1 MNRYI
6 GAVEYLVTGIPDA
19 AVHLPEFDSWTAYMR
34 HRLQVEH
41 PNNPNLGSEDGF
53 TDEFFAYAL
62 EESRFV
68 FDR

>member
-1 MNRYI
+1 
-6 GAVEYLVTGIPDA
+6 
-19 AVHLPEFDSWTAYMR
+19 MR